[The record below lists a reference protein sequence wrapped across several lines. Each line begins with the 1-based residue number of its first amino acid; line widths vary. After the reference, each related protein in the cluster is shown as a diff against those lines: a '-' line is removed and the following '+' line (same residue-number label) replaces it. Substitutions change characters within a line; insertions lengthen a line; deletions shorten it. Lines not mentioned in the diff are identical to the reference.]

1 MTPARRGWRPGARGR
16 SRPRPAFTVC
26 RGAGNDHRGGQAAGG
41 DRGREPVRGRA
52 GRALTDWWPEQ
63 RCTAEYGE
71 IVRPDGYGTW
81 ASGDRVAGFF
91 LEYDNGTETT
101 ARAAGKLAQYAD
113 LATAE
118 DTGVLVLYW
127 LPSPA
132 REAALRPAL
141 ERAHAHA
148 GAVTVATATPAHGQP
163 AGPVWLTLHGTHRVS
178 LASLPPATIW
188 ERR

>member
-1 MTPARRGWRPGARGR
+1 VHRRVRRDRPARWLRHLG
-16 SRPRPAFTVC
+16 
-26 RGAGNDHRGGQAAGG
+26 
-41 DRGREPVRGRA
+41 
-52 GRALTDWWPEQ
+52 
-63 RCTAEYGE
+63 
-71 IVRPDGYGTW
+71 
-81 ASGDRVAGFF
+81 SGDRATGFF

-118 DTGVLVLYW
+118 DAGVLVLYW

-141 ERAHAHA
+141 ERAHA
-148 GAVTVATATPAHGQP
+148 GPVTVATATPAHGQP
-163 AGPVWLTLHGTHRVS
+163 ADPVWLPLHGTHRVS
-178 LASLPPATIW
+178 LSSLPPATSW